1 MRMGM
6 IVFAVVMIML
16 MGVIVVVLVVLVFF
30 RMFHL
35 PLRFGN
41 M

>member
-1 MRMGM
+1 MLAVLM
-6 IVFAVVMIML
+6 IAVLMIAVL
-16 MGVIVVVLVVLVFF
+16 MIVLVFF

-41 M
+41 I